1 MNILNAVERE
11 AFDSPPVF
19 NSFQRKQYFDF
30 PSKLRRFAADLRS
43 PAYRVGFLLS
53 AGYFKAVKRFFSP
66 GAFHRR
72 DIEYVRRQLELGVP
86 MVDLTSYHPR
96 ARQRHQF
103 TIRTFYGFPGFD
115 LPGAVSRRGGPWLGG
130 CLAAPQPARRVRLLG
145 REAARMAGRRS
156 VQ

>member
-1 MNILNAVERE
+1 MPRMDILNAVERE

-72 DIEYVRRQLELGVP
+72 DIEYVTRQLELGVP
-86 MVDLTSYHPR
+86 MVDLASYHPR
-96 ARQRHQF
+96 
-103 TIRTFYGFPGFD
+103 GNS
-115 LPGAVSRRGGPWLGG
+115 LVK
-130 CLAAPQPARRVRLLG
+130 RVKTRPILSNDALMFNLTT
-145 REAARMAGRRS
+145 RC
-156 VQ
+156 